1 MLEESEKKEQKKKG
15 MIVMA
20 DIKETHGKETPED
33 RFLRLANAR
42 MNKVLKSMEV
52 LGNLK
57 APSYKHD
64 KRIERM
70 LAMRKALL
78 DAVND
83 AIPENYGV
91 GADTEEKDGKT
102 KFHLS

>member
-1 MLEESEKKEQKKKG
+1 
-15 MIVMA
+15 MA
-20 DIKETHGKETPED
+20 DDKETPED
-33 RFLRLANAR
+33 KFLRLANAR

-78 DAVND
+78 EAVND

-91 GADTEEKDGKT
+91 GGSDNEEKDKT
-102 KFHLS
+102 KFQLS